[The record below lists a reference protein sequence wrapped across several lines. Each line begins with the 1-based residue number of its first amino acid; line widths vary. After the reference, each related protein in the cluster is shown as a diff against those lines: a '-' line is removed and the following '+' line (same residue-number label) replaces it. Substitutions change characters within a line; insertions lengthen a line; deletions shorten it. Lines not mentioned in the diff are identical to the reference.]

1 MLNKKWI
8 YSYYIKNNLVEIFK
22 NPNKNDILQLF
33 KDNKN
38 SNVLC
43 YGEIRGYI
51 NIHSLNYYVWT
62 ASCSLHKDIL
72 KKMRYYNEDTCIT
85 FIYINDLKILMLNN
99 TNFNEMKNNKIDKI
113 KSILNNTFKPKEI
126 LLERF

>member
-1 MLNKKWI
+1 
-8 YSYYIKNNLVEIFK
+8 
-22 NPNKNDILQLF
+22 
-33 KDNKN
+33 
-38 SNVLC
+38 
-43 YGEIRGYI
+43 
-51 NIHSLNYYVWT
+51 
-62 ASCSLHKDIL
+62 
-72 KKMRYYNEDTCIT
+72 MRYYNEDTCIT